1 MRIGMAIQTQTKFG
15 HKAKLSFENIDSFIL
30 LHVIYKDVY
39 TDLPTDVRERF
50 NALNMKLIDHYQ

>member
-1 MRIGMAIQTQTKFG
+1 MAIQTQTKFG

-50 NALNMKLIDHYQ
+50 IALNMKLIDHYQ